1 MCCLYN
7 ICFMF
12 VVVYVIQCYDKVNIT
27 YEIMID
33 SLLEVAVEAA
43 VEVVEAVA
51 TNVNI
56 GSFFSSSEQK
66 IKTDQTV
73 IQIDNDNKEWKQY
86 LLDQDVDLSQ
96 SILDINYQVVLFY
109 KNNLV
114 KNLKKDKYFEKLI
127 KIRRQIYLFI
137 QSSQLDTIESFQQK
151 LHNLKLISDE
161 FNNNS
166 NLLTYIS
173 RMKKELSI

>member
-1 MCCLYN
+1 
-7 ICFMF
+7 MF

-33 SLLEVAVEAA
+33 SLLEVVVEAA

-73 IQIDNDNKEWKQY
+73 IQIDNNNKE
-86 LLDQDVDLSQ
+86 
-96 SILDINYQVVLFY
+96 
-109 KNNLV
+109 
-114 KNLKKDKYFEKLI
+114 
-127 KIRRQIYLFI
+127 
-137 QSSQLDTIESFQQK
+137 
-151 LHNLKLISDE
+151 
-161 FNNNS
+161 
-166 NLLTYIS
+166 
-173 RMKKELSI
+173 

>member
-1 MCCLYN
+1 
-7 ICFMF
+7 
-12 VVVYVIQCYDKVNIT
+12 
-27 YEIMID
+27 MID
-33 SLLEVAVEAA
+33 SILEVAAEVAVE
-43 VEVVEAVA
+43 VIEAVA

-73 IQIDNDNKEWKQY
+73 IQIDNNNKEWKQH
-86 LLDQDVDLSQ
+86 LLDKDIHLLQ
-96 SILDINYQVVLFY
+96 SILDINYQAVLFY
-109 KNNLV
+109 KNHLV

-127 KIRRQIYLFI
+127 KIRRKIYLFI
-137 QSSQLDTIESFQQK
+137 QSSQLDTIENFQQK

>member
-1 MCCLYN
+1 
-7 ICFMF
+7 
-12 VVVYVIQCYDKVNIT
+12 
-27 YEIMID
+27 MID
-33 SLLEVAVEAA
+33 SILEVAAEAA
-43 VEVVEAVA
+43 VEIIEAVA

-73 IQIDNDNKEWKQY
+73 IQIDNDNKQWYQNVLDKDVQ
-86 LLDQDVDLSQ
+86 LLQ
-96 SILDINYQVVLFY
+96 SILDTNYQAVLFY

-127 KIRRQIYLFI
+127 KIRRKIYLFI
-137 QSSQLDTIESFQQK
+137 QSSKLDTIESFQQK

>member
-1 MCCLYN
+1 MCCLHN

-33 SLLEVAVEAA
+33 SLLEVVVEAA
-43 VEVVEAVA
+43 VEVVA

-73 IQIDNDNKEWKQY
+73 IQIDNNNKELGKW
-86 LLDQDVDLSQ
+86 
-96 SILDINYQVVLFY
+96 
-109 KNNLV
+109 
-114 KNLKKDKYFEKLI
+114 
-127 KIRRQIYLFI
+127 
-137 QSSQLDTIESFQQK
+137 
-151 LHNLKLISDE
+151 H
-161 FNNNS
+161 
-166 NLLTYIS
+166 
-173 RMKKELSI
+173 

>member
-1 MCCLYN
+1 MCCLHN

-33 SLLEVAVEAA
+33 SLLEVVVEAA

-73 IQIDNDNKEWKQY
+73 IQIDNNNKE
-86 LLDQDVDLSQ
+86 
-96 SILDINYQVVLFY
+96 
-109 KNNLV
+109 
-114 KNLKKDKYFEKLI
+114 
-127 KIRRQIYLFI
+127 
-137 QSSQLDTIESFQQK
+137 
-151 LHNLKLISDE
+151 
-161 FNNNS
+161 
-166 NLLTYIS
+166 
-173 RMKKELSI
+173 

>member
-1 MCCLYN
+1 
-7 ICFMF
+7 
-12 VVVYVIQCYDKVNIT
+12 
-27 YEIMID
+27 MID
-33 SLLEVAVEAA
+33 SILEVVAEAA
-43 VEVVEAVA
+43 VEVIEAVA

-73 IQIDNDNKEWKQY
+73 IQIDNDNKEWEKH
-86 LLDQDVDLSQ
+86 LLDKDIHLLQ
-96 SILDINYQVVLFY
+96 SILDTNYQAVLFY
-109 KNNLV
+109 KNNLI
-114 KNLKKDKYFEKLI
+114 KNLKKDKYFERLI
-127 KIRRQIYLFI
+127 KIRRKIYLFI
-137 QSSQLDTIESFQQK
+137 QSSKLDTIESFQQK

-173 RMKKELSI
+173 RMKKELLI

>member
-1 MCCLYN
+1 
-7 ICFMF
+7 
-12 VVVYVIQCYDKVNIT
+12 
-27 YEIMID
+27 MID
-33 SLLEVAVEAA
+33 SILEVAAEAV
-43 VEVVEAVA
+43 VEVIEAVA

-73 IQIDNDNKEWKQY
+73 IQIDNNNKEWKQH
-86 LLDQDVDLSQ
+86 LLDKDIHLLQ
-96 SILDINYQVVLFY
+96 SILDINYQAVLFY
-109 KNNLV
+109 KNHLV

-127 KIRRQIYLFI
+127 KIRRKIYLFI
-137 QSSQLDTIESFQQK
+137 QSSQLDTIENFQQK

>member
-1 MCCLYN
+1 
-7 ICFMF
+7 
-12 VVVYVIQCYDKVNIT
+12 
-27 YEIMID
+27 MID
-33 SLLEVAVEAA
+33 SILEVAAEVAVE
-43 VEVVEAVA
+43 VIEAVA

-73 IQIDNDNKEWKQY
+73 IQIDNDNKEWRQY

-96 SILDINYQVVLFY
+96 SILDINYQAVLFY
-109 KNNLV
+109 KNNLI

-137 QSSQLDTIESFQQK
+137 QSSQLDTIENFQQK

-161 FNNNS
+161 FNKNS

-173 RMKKELSI
+173 RMKKELLI

>member
-1 MCCLYN
+1 
-7 ICFMF
+7 
-12 VVVYVIQCYDKVNIT
+12 
-27 YEIMID
+27 MID
-33 SLLEVAVEAA
+33 SILEVAAGAV
-43 VEVVEAVA
+43 VEVIEAVA

-73 IQIDNDNKEWKQY
+73 IQIDNNNKEWKQH
-86 LLDQDVDLSQ
+86 LLDKDIHLLQ
-96 SILDINYQVVLFY
+96 SILDINYQAVLFY
-109 KNNLV
+109 KNHLV

-127 KIRRQIYLFI
+127 KIRRKIYLFI
-137 QSSQLDTIESFQQK
+137 QSSQLDTIENFQQK

-173 RMKKELSI
+173 CMKKELSI

>member
-1 MCCLYN
+1 
-7 ICFMF
+7 
-12 VVVYVIQCYDKVNIT
+12 
-27 YEIMID
+27 MID
-33 SLLEVAVEAA
+33 SILEVVVEAA
-43 VEVVEAVA
+43 IDIA
-51 TNVNI
+51 TNAHI

-73 IQIDNDNKEWKQY
+73 IQIDNDNKGWKQY
-86 LLDQDVDLSQ
+86 LLDKDVDLSQ
-96 SILDINYQVVLFY
+96 SILDTNYQAVLFY
-109 KNNLV
+109 KNNLI

-161 FNNNS
+161 FNDNS

-173 RMKKELSI
+173 HMKKEL

>member
-1 MCCLYN
+1 
-7 ICFMF
+7 
-12 VVVYVIQCYDKVNIT
+12 
-27 YEIMID
+27 MID
-33 SLLEVAVEAA
+33 SILEVAVEAT
-43 VEVVEAVA
+43 VEVIEAVA

-66 IKTDQTV
+66 IKIDQTV
-73 IQIDNDNKEWKQY
+73 IQIDNNNKEWKQH
-86 LLDQDVDLSQ
+86 LLDKDIHLLQ
-96 SILDINYQVVLFY
+96 SILDINYQAVLFY
-109 KNNLV
+109 KNNFI
-114 KNLKKDKYFEKLI
+114 KNWKKDKYFEKLI
-127 KIRRQIYLFI
+127 KIRRKIYLFI

-173 RMKKELSI
+173 RMKKELLI

>member
-1 MCCLYN
+1 MCCLHN

-73 IQIDNDNKEWKQY
+73 IQIDNNNKE
-86 LLDQDVDLSQ
+86 
-96 SILDINYQVVLFY
+96 
-109 KNNLV
+109 
-114 KNLKKDKYFEKLI
+114 
-127 KIRRQIYLFI
+127 
-137 QSSQLDTIESFQQK
+137 
-151 LHNLKLISDE
+151 
-161 FNNNS
+161 
-166 NLLTYIS
+166 
-173 RMKKELSI
+173 

>member
-1 MCCLYN
+1 
-7 ICFMF
+7 
-12 VVVYVIQCYDKVNIT
+12 
-27 YEIMID
+27 MID
-33 SLLEVAVEAA
+33 SILEVAAEAA
-43 VEVVEAVA
+43 VEVIEAVA

-73 IQIDNDNKEWKQY
+73 IQIDNNNKEWKQH
-86 LLDQDVDLSQ
+86 LLDKDIHLLQ
-96 SILDINYQVVLFY
+96 SILDTNYQAVLFY

-127 KIRRQIYLFI
+127 KIRRKIYLFI
-137 QSSQLDTIESFQQK
+137 QSSKLDTIESFQQK

-173 RMKKELSI
+173 RMKKELLI

>member
-1 MCCLYN
+1 
-7 ICFMF
+7 
-12 VVVYVIQCYDKVNIT
+12 
-27 YEIMID
+27 MID
-33 SLLEVAVEAA
+33 SILEVAVEAA

-73 IQIDNDNKEWKQY
+73 IQIDNNNKGWKQH
-86 LLDQDVDLSQ
+86 LLDKDIHLLQ
-96 SILDINYQVVLFY
+96 SILDINYQAVLFY
-109 KNNLV
+109 KNNII
-114 KNLKKDKYFEKLI
+114 KNLKKDKHFEKLI
-127 KIRRQIYLFI
+127 KIRRKIYLFI
-137 QSSQLDTIESFQQK
+137 QSSKLDTIESFQQK

>member
-1 MCCLYN
+1 
-7 ICFMF
+7 
-12 VVVYVIQCYDKVNIT
+12 
-27 YEIMID
+27 MID
-33 SLLEVAVEAA
+33 SILEVAAEVAVE
-43 VEVVEAVA
+43 VIEAVV

-96 SILDINYQVVLFY
+96 SILDINYQAVLFY
-109 KNNLV
+109 KNNLI

-137 QSSQLDTIESFQQK
+137 QSSQLDTIENFQQK

-161 FNNNS
+161 FNKNS

-173 RMKKELSI
+173 RMKKELLI

>member
-1 MCCLYN
+1 
-7 ICFMF
+7 
-12 VVVYVIQCYDKVNIT
+12 
-27 YEIMID
+27 MID
-33 SLLEVAVEAA
+33 SILEVAAEAV
-43 VEVVEAVA
+43 VEVIEAVA

-73 IQIDNDNKEWKQY
+73 IQIDNNNKEWKQH
-86 LLDQDVDLSQ
+86 LLDKDIHLLQ
-96 SILDINYQVVLFY
+96 SILDINYQAVLFY
-109 KNNLV
+109 KNHLV

-127 KIRRQIYLFI
+127 KIRRKIYLFI
-137 QSSQLDTIESFQQK
+137 QSSQLDTIEIFQQK

>member
-1 MCCLYN
+1 
-7 ICFMF
+7 
-12 VVVYVIQCYDKVNIT
+12 
-27 YEIMID
+27 MID
-33 SLLEVAVEAA
+33 SILEVAAEVA

-96 SILDINYQVVLFY
+96 SILDINYQAVLFY
-109 KNNLV
+109 KNNLI

-127 KIRRQIYLFI
+127 KIRRKIYLFI
-137 QSSQLDTIESFQQK
+137 QSSQLDTIENFQQK

>member
-1 MCCLYN
+1 
-7 ICFMF
+7 
-12 VVVYVIQCYDKVNIT
+12 
-27 YEIMID
+27 MID
-33 SLLEVAVEAA
+33 SILEVAVEAA

-73 IQIDNDNKEWKQY
+73 IQIDNNNKEWKQH
-86 LLDQDVDLSQ
+86 LLDKDIHLLQ
-96 SILDINYQVVLFY
+96 SILDINYQAVLFY
-109 KNNLV
+109 KNNII
-114 KNLKKDKYFEKLI
+114 KNLKKDKHFEKLI
-127 KIRRQIYLFI
+127 KIRRKIYLFI
-137 QSSQLDTIESFQQK
+137 QSSKLDTIESFQQK

>member
-1 MCCLYN
+1 
-7 ICFMF
+7 
-12 VVVYVIQCYDKVNIT
+12 
-27 YEIMID
+27 MID
-33 SLLEVAVEAA
+33 SILEVVVEAA
-43 VEVVEAVA
+43 IDMVEAVA
-51 TNVNI
+51 TNAHI

-73 IQIDNDNKEWKQY
+73 IQIDNDNKGWKQY
-86 LLDQDVDLSQ
+86 LLDKDVDLSQ
-96 SILDINYQVVLFY
+96 SILDTNYQAVLFY
-109 KNNLV
+109 KNNLI

-161 FNNNS
+161 FNDNS

-173 RMKKELSI
+173 HMKKEL

>member
-1 MCCLYN
+1 
-7 ICFMF
+7 
-12 VVVYVIQCYDKVNIT
+12 
-27 YEIMID
+27 MID
-33 SLLEVAVEAA
+33 SILEVVVEAA
-43 VEVVEAVA
+43 IDMVEAVA
-51 TNVNI
+51 TNAHI
-56 GSFFSSSEQK
+56 GSSFSSSEQK

-73 IQIDNDNKEWKQY
+73 IQIDNDNKGWKQY
-86 LLDQDVDLSQ
+86 LLDKDVDLSQ
-96 SILDINYQVVLFY
+96 SILDTNYQAVLFY
-109 KNNLV
+109 KNNLI

-161 FNNNS
+161 FNDNS

-173 RMKKELSI
+173 HMKKELSV

>member
-1 MCCLYN
+1 
-7 ICFMF
+7 
-12 VVVYVIQCYDKVNIT
+12 
-27 YEIMID
+27 MID
-33 SLLEVAVEAA
+33 SILDVAVEAT
-43 VEVVEAVA
+43 VEVIEAVA

-86 LLDQDVDLSQ
+86 LLDKDVDLSKF
-96 SILDINYQVVLFY
+96 ILDTNYQAVLFY
-109 KNNLV
+109 KNNII

-127 KIRRQIYLFI
+127 KIRRKIYLFI

-173 RMKKELSI
+173 RMKKELLI

>member
-1 MCCLYN
+1 
-7 ICFMF
+7 
-12 VVVYVIQCYDKVNIT
+12 
-27 YEIMID
+27 MID
-33 SLLEVAVEAA
+33 SILEVAAEAA
-43 VEVVEAVA
+43 VEVIEAVA

-73 IQIDNDNKEWKQY
+73 IQIDNNNKEWKQH
-86 LLDQDVDLSQ
+86 LLDKDIHLLQ
-96 SILDINYQVVLFY
+96 SILDTNYQAVLFY

-127 KIRRQIYLFI
+127 KIRRKIYLFI

-173 RMKKELSI
+173 RMKKELLI

>member
-1 MCCLYN
+1 
-7 ICFMF
+7 
-12 VVVYVIQCYDKVNIT
+12 
-27 YEIMID
+27 MID
-33 SLLEVAVEAA
+33 SILEVAAEVAVE
-43 VEVVEAVA
+43 VIEAVA

-96 SILDINYQVVLFY
+96 SILDINYQAVLFY
-109 KNNLV
+109 KNNLI

-137 QSSQLDTIESFQQK
+137 QSSQLDTIENFQQK

>member
-1 MCCLYN
+1 
-7 ICFMF
+7 
-12 VVVYVIQCYDKVNIT
+12 
-27 YEIMID
+27 MID
-33 SLLEVAVEAA
+33 SILEVVAEAT
-43 VEVVEAVA
+43 VEVIEAVA
-51 TNVNI
+51 TNIHI
-56 GSFFSSSEQK
+56 GSFFSSGEQK

-86 LLDQDVDLSQ
+86 LLDKDVDLSQ
-96 SILDINYQVVLFY
+96 FILDANYQAVLFY
-109 KNNLV
+109 KNNII

-127 KIRRQIYLFI
+127 KIRRKIYLFI
-137 QSSQLDTIESFQQK
+137 QSSQLDNIESFQQK

>member
-1 MCCLYN
+1 
-7 ICFMF
+7 
-12 VVVYVIQCYDKVNIT
+12 
-27 YEIMID
+27 MID
-33 SLLEVAVEAA
+33 SILEVAAEAA
-43 VEVVEAVA
+43 VEVIEAVA

-56 GSFFSSSEQK
+56 GSFFSSNEQK

-86 LLDQDVDLSQ
+86 LLDQDIDLSQ
-96 SILDINYQVVLFY
+96 YILDTNYQVVLFY

-127 KIRRQIYLFI
+127 KIRRKIYLFI
-137 QSSQLDTIESFQQK
+137 QSSQLDTIENFQQK

>member
-1 MCCLYN
+1 
-7 ICFMF
+7 
-12 VVVYVIQCYDKVNIT
+12 
-27 YEIMID
+27 MID
-33 SLLEVAVEAA
+33 SILEVAA
-43 VEVVEAVA
+43 EAVA

-56 GSFFSSSEQK
+56 DSFFSSSEQK

-73 IQIDNDNKEWKQY
+73 IQIDNNNKEWKQH
-86 LLDQDVDLSQ
+86 LLDKDIHLLQ
-96 SILDINYQVVLFY
+96 SILDINYQAVLFY
-109 KNNLV
+109 KNHLV

-127 KIRRQIYLFI
+127 KIRRKIYLFI
-137 QSSQLDTIESFQQK
+137 QSSQLDTIENFQQK

>member
-1 MCCLYN
+1 
-7 ICFMF
+7 
-12 VVVYVIQCYDKVNIT
+12 
-27 YEIMID
+27 MID
-33 SLLEVAVEAA
+33 SILEVAAEAA
-43 VEVVEAVA
+43 VEVIEAVA

-73 IQIDNDNKEWKQY
+73 IQIDNNNKEWKQH
-86 LLDQDVDLSQ
+86 LLDKDIHLLQ
-96 SILDINYQVVLFY
+96 SILDTNYQAVLFY

-127 KIRRQIYLFI
+127 KIRRKIYLFI

-161 FNNNS
+161 FNNN
-166 NLLTYIS
+166 LIC
-173 RMKKELSI
+173 

>member
-1 MCCLYN
+1 M
-7 ICFMF
+7 
-12 VVVYVIQCYDKVNIT
+12 DKDIH
-27 YEIMID
+27 
-33 SLLEVAVEAA
+33 LL
-43 VEVVEAVA
+43 
-51 TNVNI
+51 
-56 GSFFSSSEQK
+56 
-66 IKTDQTV
+66 
-73 IQIDNDNKEWKQY
+73 
-86 LLDQDVDLSQ
+86 Q

-137 QSSQLDTIESFQQK
+137 QSSKLDTIESFEQK

-173 RMKKELSI
+173 HMKKELSI